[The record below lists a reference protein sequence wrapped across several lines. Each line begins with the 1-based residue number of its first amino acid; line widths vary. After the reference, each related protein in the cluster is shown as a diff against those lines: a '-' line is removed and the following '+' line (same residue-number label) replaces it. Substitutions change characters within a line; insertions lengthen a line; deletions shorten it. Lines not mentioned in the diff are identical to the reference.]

1 MIITVT
7 LSPTIDKTVYV
18 NNFQLD
24 LVNEIYDTRE
34 DAGGKGINVS
44 KMIKKLEGNSIATG
58 CIGGRVGNMII
69 DKLQEDGINYDFVP
83 VQTNS
88 RYNIKLVDIV
98 NKSFTDINESGG
110 VLTIDEINNL
120 ENKIF
125 SLAKEGDTLVLS
137 GRVPSSIESN
147 IYRKWIEIGKGKGIK
162 TIIDADLEPLREAVL
177 AGPYVIKPNI
187 HELERL
193 FQENMNSIDDIRKHV
208 NKLYQYGIKI
218 VIVSLGDKGA
228 YLFTKEKELYY
239 KGLEVDVKST
249 VGAGD
254 SMVGAFAY
262 AIDNNYSIEDA
273 FTLSVSV
280 STATVQKDGTVM
292 AELEEVNDMKIRIDG
307 EGKIVCN
314 NL

>member
-1 MIITVT
+1 MVITVT

-18 NNFQLD
+18 RNFKQD
-24 LVNEIYDTRE
+24 LINEIYDTRE

-44 KMIKKLEGNSIATG
+44 KMIKNLQGNTIATG
-58 CIGGRVGNMII
+58 CIGGSVGNII
-69 DKLQEDGINYDFVP
+69 KDKLQEDAINYDFVE
-83 VQTNS
+83 VKTNS

-98 NKSFTDINESGG
+98 NKSFTDINESGEEI
-110 VLTIDEINNL
+110 TIDEINNL

-137 GRVPSSIESN
+137 GRVPSGVESR
-147 IYRKWIEIGKGKGIK
+147 IYRKWIELAKDKGIK
-162 TIIDADLEPLREAVL
+162 TILDADLEPLKEAVF

-193 FQENMNSIDDIRKHV
+193 FQVNMNSVDNIRKYV

-218 VIVSLGDKGA
+218 VIVSLGEKGA

-262 AIDNNYSIEDA
+262 AIDNDYSIEEA
-273 FTLSVSV
+273 FTLSVSA

-292 AELEEVNDMKIRIDG
+292 AELEEVKDIIRKIN
-307 EGKIVCN
+307 EEEKN
-314 NL
+314 TM